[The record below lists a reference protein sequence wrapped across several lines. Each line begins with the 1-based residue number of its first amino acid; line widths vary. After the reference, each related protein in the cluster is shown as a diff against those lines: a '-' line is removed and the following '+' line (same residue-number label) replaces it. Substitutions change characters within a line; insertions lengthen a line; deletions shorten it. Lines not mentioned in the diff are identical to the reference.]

1 VKATV
6 EPLEG
11 NKVKLSVEV
20 DEAEFEQALDTAFRQ
35 LAREVRIPGF
45 RPGKAP
51 RKVLEARLGTG
62 VARDEALRS
71 AVPDY
76 YEQAVREHEVD
87 VIAAPEVDITAGQD
101 EGAVAFDAVVE
112 VRPVITISGYDDLTV
127 TVPAPVASEE
137 DVQEQ
142 LDELRSRFATLE
154 VVDRAATDDDHV
166 TIDITGSQGGEEL
179 GGLTTQD
186 YDYTVGIGAVVPE
199 LDENLRGAK
208 AGDILEFDA
217 AHPDP
222 EQEGL
227 HFRILVKEVQAPVL
241 PELDDDF
248 AQQASE
254 FETIAELRAEIEK
267 NLGLVRRARSAMA
280 LTDRAA
286 EALGELVDVE
296 ISEAL
301 VARHAEELL
310 QNIAMSAAAQGLSLE
325 QYFTLTGKTPDE
337 ISADLKERGERAAKI
352 DLALRALAEAE
363 DLEVTEEQLDA
374 EFAEAS
380 QRMGRAP
387 AEIRAEFERSGSIA
401 AVRSDLRK
409 RGALEWLL
417 ERVEIVDDD
426 GNPLARSDLELPSD
440 EDTDQDTDEDE
451 VSDDA
456 GEPGAE
462 TDQHDGDVA
471 AATPSDDPADDDP
484 ETDGEP
490 E

>member
-1 VKATV
+1 VKSTV

-20 DEAEFEQALDTAFRQ
+20 DEDEFEQALDSAFRQ

-51 RKVLEARLGTG
+51 RKVLEARLGPD
-62 VARDEALRS
+62 VARDEALRT

-87 VIAAPEVDITAGQD
+87 VIAAPSIDLGEPG
-101 EGAVAFDAVVE
+101 ESGAVTFDAVVE
-112 VRPVITISGYDDLTV
+112 VRPIVTIEGYDGLTV
-127 TVPAPVASEE
+127 TVPAPVATEE
-137 DVQEQ
+137 EIEEQ
-142 LDELRSRFATLE
+142 LDELRTRFSTLE
-154 VVDRAATDDDHV
+154 VVDRAAVDDDHV

-179 GGLTTQD
+179 GGLTTED
-186 YDYTVGIGAVVPE
+186 YDYTVGAGAVVPE

-217 AHPDP
+217 EHPDP

-241 PELDDDF
+241 PDLDDDF
-248 AQQASE
+248 AKEASE
-254 FETIAELRAEIEK
+254 FESIDELRAEIEK
-267 NLGLVRRARSAMA
+267 NLGLVRRARSAMM

-286 EALGELVDVE
+286 EALGELVDIE
-296 ISEAL
+296 ISESL
-301 VARHAEELL
+301 VARHAEEIL
-310 QNIAMSAAAQGLSLE
+310 QNIAMSAGAQGLTLE

-337 ISADLKERGERAAKI
+337 ISEDLKERGERAARI

-363 DLEVTEEQLDA
+363 DIEATDDQLDA
-374 EFAEAS
+374 EFADAAA
-380 QRMGRAP
+380 RMGRDP
-387 AEIRAEFERSGSIA
+387 AEMRAEFERGGSMA

-417 ERVEIVDDD
+417 DRVEIVDDD
-426 GNPLARSDLELPSD
+426 GNPLTRSDLEMPSD
-440 EDTDQDTDEDE
+440 EADEIEIDADAAAPTEASADE
-451 VSDDA
+451 A
-456 GEPGAE
+456 TEAE
-462 TDQHDGDVA
+462 TDDDTDGD
-471 AATPSDDPADDDP
+471 
-484 ETDGEP
+484 ETE
-490 E
+490 